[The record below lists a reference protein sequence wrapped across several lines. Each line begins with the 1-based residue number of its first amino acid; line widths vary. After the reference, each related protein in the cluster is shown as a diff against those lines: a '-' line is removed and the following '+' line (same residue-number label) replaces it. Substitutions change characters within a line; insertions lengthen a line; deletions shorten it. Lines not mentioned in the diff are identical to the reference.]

1 MQKLLC
7 RAGAIAGALL
17 LVGAAGASAAQYVVV
32 YDDDASLSAARAA
45 VHDAGGKIVS
55 ENKAVGVA
63 TVRSSDAAFARKA
76 DAERAIYGTTSAD
89 RTIGKAP
96 RDAAKPAWRDVESE
110 RGTPSGGGHHPPVVN
125 GDPLSGLQWDMQLI
139 GATPSGSYARP
150 QGS

>member
-45 VHDAGGKIVS
+45 VHDAGGTIVS

-63 TVRSSDAAFARKA
+63 TVRSRDPAFARKA
-76 DAERAIYGTTSAD
+76 DAERALYGATSAD
-89 RTIGKAP
+89 RAIGKAP
-96 RDAAKPAWRDVESE
+96 TNGAKPAWRDVESE
-110 RGTPSGGGHHPPVVN
+110 RGAPTGGGDHPPVVN
-125 GDPLSGLQWDMQLI
+125 RHPLSRLRWDKQ
-139 GATPSGSYARP
+139 
-150 QGS
+150 